1 MSYAWI
7 PLAACLN
14 QTWSSSCASNACV
27 QRHRTRPT
35 GRSRRSH
42 SIHNC
47 TLHELH
53 MANLP
58 RGGRQAVHAEQFL
71 MDNPVLTRILR
82 AEPVAD

>member
-7 PLAACLN
+7 PLAACVN

-42 SIHNC
+42 CILHATRTAWRICPAAAGRRC
-47 TLHELH
+47 T
-53 MANLP
+53 P
-58 RGGRQAVHAEQFL
+58 SSS
-71 MDNPVLTRILR
+71 
-82 AEPVAD
+82 